1 MNHLVNT
8 VQSQLDGEYLHTDMF
23 NKKLGLAS
31 LDQCVTRNLN
41 MHDERGR
48 S

>member
-23 NKKLGLAS
+23 NKKLAWHPWIG
-31 LDQCVTRNLN
+31 V
-41 MHDERGR
+41 
-48 S
+48 